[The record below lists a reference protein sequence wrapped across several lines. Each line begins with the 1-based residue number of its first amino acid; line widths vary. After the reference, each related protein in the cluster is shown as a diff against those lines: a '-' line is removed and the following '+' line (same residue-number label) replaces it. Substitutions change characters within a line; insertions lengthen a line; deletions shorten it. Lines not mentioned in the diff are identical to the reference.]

1 MDDNWMKKKTEPDHG
16 FIGVL
21 LNPSEVA
28 MRYEITE
35 GTLANWRRDG
45 RGPVWINLG
54 DGKRPR
60 VMYRAKDLAEWESD
74 HVSLKDPT

>member
-1 MDDNWMKKKTEPDHG
+1 MDD
-16 FIGVL
+16 L
-21 LNPSEVA
+21 LHPSQVA
-28 MRYEITE
+28 QRYEITE

-60 VMYRAKDLAEWESD
+60 VMYRKSDLVAWEND
-74 HVSLKDPT
+74 HVSLKEPT